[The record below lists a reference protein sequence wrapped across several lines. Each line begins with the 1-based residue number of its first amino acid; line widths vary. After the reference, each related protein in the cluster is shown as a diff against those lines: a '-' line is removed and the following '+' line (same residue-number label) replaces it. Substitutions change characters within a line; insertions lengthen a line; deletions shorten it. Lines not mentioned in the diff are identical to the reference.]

1 MFFVYIG
8 VIGGEGGG
16 GIGFVIGILF
26 FNLFLSK
33 DLVMF
38 LKVIGFVVFC
48 NWKINI
54 IIYWIIVLYMN
65 WLKFVFLKIKW
76 NYS

>member
-1 MFFVYIG
+1 MFFFYIG
-8 VIGGEGGG
+8 VIGGGGGG

-26 FNLFLSK
+26 LNLIMICF
-33 DLVMF
+33 LVMSWDF
-38 LKVIGFVVFC
+38 GFELVC
-48 NWKINI
+48 NWKSNI
-54 IIYWIIVLYMN
+54 IIYWIIVLYIN